1 MTTTDVPFRA
11 TMNIDIAGQKV
22 LLTAGG
28 DTMFEFNSR
37 WAELAEEASTL
48 IESFNLLAAAAN
60 VAPIAAGSSAP
71 GAAPVAAPVA
81 APSPWGTPAPAP
93 APAPVQAAPAP
104 AANAP
109 MCDHGQPMK
118 LVPAG
123 VSKKTGKPYPGFYAC
138 NNPSRDSQC
147 SKTYPAS

>member
-1 MTTTDVPFRA
+1 MTMTTTDVPFRA
-11 TMNIDIAGQKV
+11 TMNIDIAGQRV

-28 DTMFEFNSR
+28 DTIFEFNSR

-48 IESFNLLAAAAN
+48 IESFNLLAAAAT

-71 GAAPVAAPVA
+71 GAEPVA

-93 APAPVQAAPAP
+93 VQAAPVP

>member
-1 MTTTDVPFRA
+1 MSTTDVPFRA
-11 TMNIDIAGQKV
+11 TMNIDVAGHKV

-28 DTMFEFNSR
+28 DTMLEFNVR
-37 WAELAEEASTL
+37 WAELAEEAGNL

-60 VAPIAAGSSAP
+60 VAPIAAGSPAP
-71 GAAPVAAPVA
+71 GAEPALPPN
-81 APSPWGTPAPAP
+81 PWNTPAPAP
-93 APAPVQAAPAP
+93 APAQAAPAP

-138 NNPSRDSQC
+138 ANPSRDHQC